1 MTSARTNCSLTNSFQ
16 IQFQNLS
23 TMNHKKTSCILLSCL
38 FACKCIIQE
47 VTLFSLLD
55 LPSAEGGS
63 FFRTDWLKTPH
74 RWLNFTAIITPLQ
87 YNLAKPITRLLFY
100 YVCSRSIR

>member
-74 RWLNFTAIITPLQ
+74 RWLNLTAIIIIHT
-87 YNLAKPITRLLFY
+87 FY
-100 YVCSRSIR
+100 KGTDFSLEFCISLKSF